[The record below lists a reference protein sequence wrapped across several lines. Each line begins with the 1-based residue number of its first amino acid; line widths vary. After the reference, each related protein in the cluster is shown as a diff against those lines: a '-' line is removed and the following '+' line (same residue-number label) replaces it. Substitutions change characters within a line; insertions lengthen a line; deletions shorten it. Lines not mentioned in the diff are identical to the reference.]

1 MELYRE
7 LLKVRFVHMICVTL
21 GQCVVKISVSLF
33 LLRIVVRRFHVWF
46 LYGVIVFLASFTI
59 VSFCTLGMFDATA

>member
-1 MELYRE
+1 MALYRE

-46 LYGVIVFLASFTI
+46 LHGVIVFLASFTI

>member
-1 MELYRE
+1 
-7 LLKVRFVHMICVTL
+7 MICVTL